1 MLVDKAE
8 AARRLG
14 VSIDTVERRLKRG
27 ELQGQQ
33 EQRGKGWRWLIE
45 VSGDRA
51 PADAPANNGVAPAP
65 APVNAPASTTDAPAE
80 NGLVVVL
87 QDQIVG
93 LQDQLRVM
101 NQALSSRDNQIVELI
116 TVVRQTQAMLPPPRR
131 SWWRRL
137 VGA

>member
-33 EQRGKGWRWLIE
+33 EQRAKGWRWLIE
-45 VSGDRA
+45 VPGDGAPADAPSNNGVA
-51 PADAPANNGVAPAP
+51 PADAPAL
-65 APVNAPASTTDAPAE
+65 TIDAPAE

-87 QDQIVG
+87 QDQITS
-93 LQDQLRVM
+93 LHDQLRMMTQQV
-101 NQALSSRDNQIVELI
+101 SSRDNQITELI
-116 TVVRQTQAMLPPPRR
+116 TVVRQQQAMLPAGRR

-137 VGA
+137 VGG